1 MYTILLYMKNTS
13 GASLAAGG
21 GAPIERFQI
30 ANIISFSLKSVLRTA
45 YICDVLTDSNVKLDY
60 IPGCLRAPSFCCQ
73 SWVRTSVAM
82 TG

>member
-30 ANIISFSLKSVLRTA
+30 ANIISFSLKSDLRTA
-45 YICDVLTDSNVKLDY
+45 YFLEVF
-60 IPGCLRAPSFCCQ
+60 PGHQYFINYELR
-73 SWVRTSVAM
+73 
-82 TG
+82 